1 MVDFFSDG
9 LLLPL
14 CSHWLPFGFSNL
26 FQFRRKGMM
35 SSVHFIWDY
44 VSYLTTPDN
53 REGKFSCFLRSGF
66 ILRWCDL
73 VCWFWVHDVE
83 TGQLRATARPSHMY
97 AGLILNPRHFGLSS
111 PNSFPHSHNQS
122 NAPPLFFFFL
132 KEGNRGLFPKKPETM
147 EEGNWDFWH
156 AFQNA
161 SCGICHTTLR
171 VVRNHEQR
179 AFTWQS
185 RVEISTLLPFCFVTL
200 GPFLHL

>member
-122 NAPPLFFFFL
+122 NASPFFFFFSW
-132 KEGNRGLFPKKPETM
+132 KRGIEVCFLRNQRPWKKVT
-147 EEGNWDFWH
+147 
-156 AFQNA
+156 
-161 SCGICHTTLR
+161 
-171 VVRNHEQR
+171 
-179 AFTWQS
+179 
-185 RVEISTLLPFCFVTL
+185 EISDMLSKMLPV
-200 GPFLHL
+200 GYAIQHSG